1 MLTDHDKMKHLL
13 VMAVIR
19 NIVYG
24 RVMIDKTFLQNQI
37 SMYIGSMLTFYN

>member
-13 VMAVIR
+13 VMTAIP

-24 RVMIDKTFLQNQI
+24 RVMIDKTFFAKSNKHV
-37 SMYIGSMLTFYN
+37 YG